1 MLCLGGQGFAAYGR
15 GNDSRACCIVDEHS
29 HRNGCSAGGGKIVC
43 YGQGHTIGD
52 IYSRV
57 GRVIFFVYELRISRQ
72 GQLVVGTEVDAII
85 AACDRS
91 AGNLHR
97 DVFVVTE
104 GESVPFF
111 ATNASA
117 VHIQLVVALTD
128 VCKAGKDGSLTGPPI
143 IHLAAVHVEHCH
155 CLCVVP
161 VVVVQFDRAAVECA
175 VAADLSAVQI
185 QGSVNIGLT
194 LRFYTDGVAGCCLD
208 PATAPAIADVQRGVA
223 IYRDIAGQ
231 RFSAKAEVEGVAAR
245 DGERFASRCV
255 V

>member
-1 MLCLGGQGFAAYGR
+1 MLCLGGQGFAACRR
-15 GNDSRACCIVDEHS
+15 GNGSSTRCFVNELFY
-29 HRNGCSAGGGKIVC
+29 RNGCSAGGGKIVC

-52 IYSRV
+52 IYSRA

-72 GQLVVGTEVDAII
+72 GQFIVGTEPNTII
-85 AACDRS
+85 AACNRS

-97 DVFVVTE
+97 DVCTATNI
-104 GESVPFF
+104 ESVPLFT
-111 ATNASA
+111 ANASA
-117 VHIQLVVALTD
+117 VHIELVETCANICIT
-128 VCKAGKDGSLTGPPI
+128 GKDGSLTGPSI

-194 LRFYTDGVAGCCLD
+194 LRFYTDGVARCCLD